1 MPNKDKDPDN
11 YDEREP
17 NEDEPHRFRYIDN
30 SETFGPQPTPTSEL
44 PDPEEFARTLVGGM
58 IECVHGLRE
67 PIQFTRHVT
76 DDVYRALSAR
86 VHRMNVAEQQVR
98 GARKRKKVR
107 PQFTL
112 GNVVLSNPRDGIVEA
127 SVVVHGPARVRAVAL
142 RIEGLDQRWQAT
154 SFSML

>member
-1 MPNKDKDPDN
+1 M
-11 YDEREP
+11 
-17 NEDEPHRFRYIDN
+17 
-30 SETFGPQPTPTSEL
+30 
-44 PDPEEFARTLVGGM
+44 GGI

-98 GARKRKKVR
+98 GARKRKTVR